1 MKLFSITSFKYIL
14 ALLIVMVTVFA
25 CSKSE
30 ESIKETNTNDT
41 DRKALLTNLSDNII
55 VPAYADFK
63 VQLDAMLAKSDAF
76 TTTPN
81 TANLIAFR
89 ASWRA
94 AYINWQKVEMF
105 DFGPGQTYAIRAHF
119 NIYPTNESTI
129 QSNIAAGNANLEVP
143 AAYAAQGFP
152 AVDYLIN
159 GIGASDAEIVAAYT
173 TATDAAK
180 KVNYLKRISSQ
191 MDTVF
196 NLVYT
201 AWKGDFAT
209 NFKSKTA
216 IDAGSSTSTLIN
228 GYILNFER
236 YIRSG
241 KIGIPAGA
249 MTPGNTYPGKVEAFY
264 TKDLALTLA
273 KTAQTATYNFYLGKS
288 YQTQTA
294 GYSIKNYLDALNVK
308 DASSGKLLSEIIS
321 QQFNVIDVK
330 LNGLQNNLYSEVISN
345 NSSMIDTF
353 NEMQKLVRLL
363 KVDMT
368 SAMSI
373 TITYTDND
381 GD

>member
-1 MKLFSITSFKYIL
+1 MKLLSVSSLKYLLVGLIL
-14 ALLIVMVTVFA
+14 TVTFFA
-25 CSKSE
+25 CTKTSE
-30 ESIKETNTNDT
+30 NPVETNTKET
-41 DRKALLTNLSDNII
+41 DRKALLANLSDNII

-63 VQLDAMLAKSDAF
+63 IQFDDMLAKADVF
-76 TTTPN
+76 TATPN
-81 TANLIAFR
+81 TANLIAYR

-119 NIYPTNESTI
+119 NIYPTNVSII
-129 QSNIAAGNANLEVP
+129 QANTAAGNANLEVP
-143 AAYAAQGFP
+143 ASYAAQGFP
-152 AVDYLIN
+152 AIDYLIN
-159 GIGASDAEIVAAYT
+159 GIGANDTEIIAAYT

-180 KVNYLKRISSQ
+180 KLNYLKRITNQ
-191 MDTVF
+191 MNTVF
-196 NLVYT
+196 TQVYT
-201 AWKGDFAT
+201 DWKGNFAT

-241 KIGIPAGA
+241 KIGIPAGS
-249 MTPGNTYPGKVEAFY
+249 MTPGNSFPEKVEAFY
-264 TKDLALTLA
+264 TKDLGLTLA
-273 KTAQTATYNFYLGKS
+273 KTAQTATYNLFLGKS
-288 YQTQTA
+288 YQNQTA
-294 GYSIKNYLDALNVK
+294 GYSIKNYLDALGVK
-308 DASSGKLLSEIIS
+308 YATSGKLLSELIT
-321 QQFNVIDVK
+321 QQFDLIDVN
-330 LNGLQNNLYSEVISN
+330 LNGLQNNLYSEVN
-345 NSSMIDTF
+345 NNKPKMVNTY

-368 SAMSI
+368 SAMSV

>member
-1 MKLFSITSFKYIL
+1 MRLLSVSSSKYIIVG
-14 ALLIVMVTVFA
+14 LILIATVFA

-30 ESIKETNTNDT
+30 VNLTETNKNET

-63 VQLDAMLAKSDAF
+63 TQFDNMLAKSDAF
-76 TTTPN
+76 TATPN

-89 ASWRA
+89 ASWRV

-119 NIYPTNESTI
+119 NIYPTNVSTI
-129 QSNIAAGNANLEVP
+129 ANNIAAGNTNLEVP
-143 AAYAAQGFP
+143 ASYAAQGFP
-152 AVDYLIN
+152 AIDYLIN
-159 GIGASDAEIVAAYT
+159 GIGNSDAEIVAEYT
-173 TATDAAK
+173 SATDATK
-180 KVNYLKRISSQ
+180 KINYLKRITNQ
-191 MDTVF
+191 MNTVF
-196 NLVYT
+196 NQVYT

-209 NFKSKTA
+209 TFKSKTA

-241 KIGIPAGA
+241 KIGIPAGS
-249 MTPGNTYPGKVEAFY
+249 MTPGTNFPQKVEAFY

-273 KTAQTATYNFYLGKS
+273 KTAQTATYNFFLGKS
-288 YQTQTA
+288 YQNQTA

-308 DASSGKLLSEIIS
+308 DATSGKLLSEIVT
-321 QQFNVIDVK
+321 QQFDVIDVQ
-330 LNGLQNNLYSEVISN
+330 LNGLQNNLYSEVIN
-345 NSSMIDTF
+345 NNQKMINTYT
-353 NEMQKLVRLL
+353 EMQKLVRLL

-373 TITYTDND
+373 TISYTDND

>member
-1 MKLFSITSFKYIL
+1 MKLLSVSSLKYLLVGLIL
-14 ALLIVMVTVFA
+14 TVTFFA
-25 CSKSE
+25 CTKTSE
-30 ESIKETNTNDT
+30 NPVETNTKET
-41 DRKALLTNLSDNII
+41 DRKALLVNLSDNII

-63 VQLDAMLAKSDAF
+63 IQFDDMLAKADVF
-76 TTTPN
+76 TATPN
-81 TANLIAFR
+81 TANLIAYR

-119 NIYPTNESTI
+119 NIYPTNVSII
-129 QSNIAAGNANLEVP
+129 QANTAAGNANLEVP
-143 AAYAAQGFP
+143 ASYAAQGFP
-152 AVDYLIN
+152 AIDYLIN
-159 GIGASDAEIVAAYT
+159 GIGANDTEIIAAYT

-180 KVNYLKRISSQ
+180 KLNYLKRITNQ
-191 MDTVF
+191 MNTVF
-196 NLVYT
+196 TQVYT
-201 AWKGDFAT
+201 AWKGNFAT

-241 KIGIPAGA
+241 KIGIPAGS
-249 MTPGNTYPGKVEAFY
+249 MTPGNSFPEKVEAFY
-264 TKDLALTLA
+264 TKDLGLTLA
-273 KTAQTATYNFYLGKS
+273 KTAQTATYNLFLGKS
-288 YQTQTA
+288 YQNQTA
-294 GYSIKNYLDALNVK
+294 GYSIKNYLDALGVK
-308 DASSGKLLSEIIS
+308 DATSGKLLSELIT
-321 QQFNVIDVK
+321 QQFDLIDVN
-330 LNGLQNNLYSEVISN
+330 LNGLQNNLYSEVN
-345 NSSMIDTF
+345 NNKPKMVNTY

-368 SAMSI
+368 SAMSV

>member
-1 MKLFSITSFKYIL
+1 MKLLSVSSLKYLLVGLIL
-14 ALLIVMVTVFA
+14 TVTFFA
-25 CSKSE
+25 CTKTSE
-30 ESIKETNTNDT
+30 NPVETNTKET
-41 DRKALLTNLSDNII
+41 DRKALLANLSDNII

-63 VQLDAMLAKSDAF
+63 IQFDDMLAKADVF
-76 TTTPN
+76 TATPN
-81 TANLIAFR
+81 TANLIAYR

-119 NIYPTNESTI
+119 NIYPTNVSII
-129 QSNIAAGNANLEVP
+129 QANTAAGNANLEVP
-143 AAYAAQGFP
+143 ASYAAQGFP
-152 AVDYLIN
+152 AIDYLIN
-159 GIGASDAEIVAAYT
+159 GIGANDTEIIAAYT

-180 KVNYLKRISSQ
+180 KLNYLKRITNQ
-191 MDTVF
+191 MNTVF
-196 NLVYT
+196 TQVYT
-201 AWKGDFAT
+201 AWKGNFAT

-241 KIGIPAGA
+241 KIGIPAGS
-249 MTPGNTYPGKVEAFY
+249 MTPGNSFPEKVEAFY
-264 TKDLALTLA
+264 TKDLGLTLA
-273 KTAQTATYNFYLGKS
+273 KTAQTATYNLFLGKS
-288 YQTQTA
+288 YQNQTA
-294 GYSIKNYLDALNVK
+294 GYSIKNYLDALGVK
-308 DASSGKLLSEIIS
+308 DATSGKLLSELIT
-321 QQFNVIDVK
+321 QQFDLIDFN
-330 LNGLQNNLYSEVISN
+330 LNGLQNNLYSEVN
-345 NSSMIDTF
+345 NNKPKMVNTY

-368 SAMSI
+368 SAMSV

>member
-1 MKLFSITSFKYIL
+1 MKLLSLSSFKYLSVGVIF
-14 ALLIVMVTVFA
+14 IVTVFA

-30 ESIKETNTNDT
+30 VNLTETNKNET

-63 VQLDAMLAKSDAF
+63 IQFDDMLAKADAF

-81 TANLIAFR
+81 TANLVAFR

-119 NIYPTNESTI
+119 NIYPTNVVTI
-129 QSNIAAGNANLEVP
+129 ENNIAAGNANLDVP

-152 AVDYLIN
+152 ALDYLIN
-159 GIGASDAEIVAAYT
+159 GIGANDVEIVAAYT
-173 TATDAAK
+173 TASDAAK
-180 KVNYLKRISSQ
+180 KINYLKRIPSQ
-191 MDTVF
+191 MNTVF
-196 NLVYT
+196 TQVYT
-201 AWKGDFAT
+201 AWKGDFGI

-241 KIGIPAGA
+241 KIGIPAGS
-249 MTPGNTYPGKVEAFY
+249 MTPGTNFPQKVEALY

-273 KTAQTATYNFYLGKS
+273 KTAQTATYNFFLGKS
-288 YQTQTA
+288 YQNQTA
-294 GYSIKNYLDALNVK
+294 GYAIKNYLDALNVK
-308 DASSGKLLSEIIS
+308 DATSGKLLSEIIT
-321 QQFNVIDVK
+321 QQFDVIDVQ
-330 LNGLQNNLYSEVISN
+330 LNGLQSNLYSEVINN
-345 NSSMIDTF
+345 NSKMINTYT
-353 NEMQKLVRLL
+353 EMQKLVRLL

-373 TITYTDND
+373 TISYTDND

>member
-1 MKLFSITSFKYIL
+1 MRLLSVKSSKYIL
-14 ALLIVMVTVFA
+14 VGLILIVTVFA
-25 CSKSE
+25 CSKSIE
-30 ESIKETNTNDT
+30 NPTKTNTNET
-41 DRKALLTNLSDNII
+41 DRKALLANISDNII

-63 VQLDAMLAKSDAF
+63 VQLDDMLAKSAAF
-76 TTTPN
+76 TATPN

-119 NIYPTNESTI
+119 NIYPTNASTI
-129 QSNIAAGNANLEVP
+129 ENNIASGNANLEVP
-143 AAYAAQGFP
+143 ASYAAQGFP
-152 AVDYLIN
+152 AIDYLIN
-159 GIGASDAEIVAAYT
+159 GIGVNDTEIVAAYT
-173 TATDAAK
+173 TAADATK
-180 KVNYLKRISSQ
+180 KINYLKRVTNQMSS
-191 MDTVF
+191 VF
-196 NLVYT
+196 TQVYT

-209 NFKSKTA
+209 TFKSKTA

-236 YIRSG
+236 YIRAG
-241 KIGIPAGA
+241 KIGIPAGS
-249 MTPGNTYPGKVEAFY
+249 MTPGNKFPEKVEALY

-273 KTAQTATYNFYLGKS
+273 KTAQTSTYNFFLGKS
-288 YQTQTA
+288 YQNQTT

-308 DASSGKLLSEIIS
+308 DASSGKLLSEIIA
-321 QQFNVIDVK
+321 QQFDVIDVK
-330 LNGLQNNLYSEVISN
+330 LNALQNNLYGEVN
-345 NSSMIDTF
+345 NDNSKMIDTY

>member
-1 MKLFSITSFKYIL
+1 MKLLSLSSFKYLSVGVIF
-14 ALLIVMVTVFA
+14 IVTVFA

-30 ESIKETNTNDT
+30 VNLTETNKNET

-63 VQLDAMLAKSDAF
+63 IQFDDMLAKADAF

-81 TANLIAFR
+81 TANLVAFR

-119 NIYPTNESTI
+119 NIYPTNVVTI
-129 QSNIAAGNANLEVP
+129 ENNIAAGNANLDVP

-152 AVDYLIN
+152 ALDYLIN
-159 GIGASDAEIVAAYT
+159 GIGANDVEIVAAYT
-173 TATDAAK
+173 TASDAAK
-180 KVNYLKRISSQ
+180 KINYLKRISSQ
-191 MDTVF
+191 MNTVF
-196 NLVYT
+196 TQVYT
-201 AWKGDFAT
+201 AWKGDFGI

-241 KIGIPAGA
+241 KIGIPAGS
-249 MTPGNTYPGKVEAFY
+249 MTPGTNFPQKVEALY

-273 KTAQTATYNFYLGKS
+273 KTAQTATYNFFLGKS
-288 YQTQTA
+288 YQNQTA
-294 GYSIKNYLDALNVK
+294 GYAIKNYLDALNVK
-308 DASSGKLLSEIIS
+308 DATSGKLLSEIIT
-321 QQFNVIDVK
+321 QQFDVIDVQ
-330 LNGLQNNLYSEVISN
+330 LNGLQSNLYSEVINN
-345 NSSMIDTF
+345 NSKMINTYT
-353 NEMQKLVRLL
+353 EMQKLVRLL

-373 TITYTDND
+373 TISYTDND

>member
-1 MKLFSITSFKYIL
+1 MRLLSVSSSKYIIVG
-14 ALLIVMVTVFA
+14 LILIATVFA

-30 ESIKETNTNDT
+30 VNLTETNKNET

-63 VQLDAMLAKSDAF
+63 TQFDDMLAKSDAF
-76 TTTPN
+76 TATPN

-89 ASWRA
+89 ASWRV

-119 NIYPTNESTI
+119 NIYPTNVSTI
-129 QSNIAAGNANLEVP
+129 ANNIAAGNTNLELP
-143 AAYAAQGFP
+143 ASYAAQGFP
-152 AVDYLIN
+152 AIDYLIN
-159 GIGASDAEIVAAYT
+159 GIGNSDAEIVAEYT
-173 TATDAAK
+173 SATDATK
-180 KVNYLKRISSQ
+180 KINYLKRITNQ
-191 MDTVF
+191 MNTVF
-196 NLVYT
+196 NQVYT

-209 NFKSKTA
+209 TFKSKTA

-236 YIRSG
+236 YIRFG
-241 KIGIPAGA
+241 KIGIPAGS
-249 MTPGNTYPGKVEAFY
+249 MTPGTNFPQKVEAFY

-273 KTAQTATYNFYLGKS
+273 KTAQTATYNFFLGKS
-288 YQTQTA
+288 YQNQTA

-308 DASSGKLLSEIIS
+308 DATSGKLLSEIVT
-321 QQFNVIDVK
+321 QQFDVIDVQ
-330 LNGLQNNLYSEVISN
+330 LNGLQNNLYSEVIN
-345 NSSMIDTF
+345 NNQKMINTYT
-353 NEMQKLVRLL
+353 EMQKLVRLL

-373 TITYTDND
+373 TISYTDND

>member
-1 MKLFSITSFKYIL
+1 MKLLSVSSLKYLLVGLIL
-14 ALLIVMVTVFA
+14 TVTFFA
-25 CSKSE
+25 CTKTSE
-30 ESIKETNTNDT
+30 NPVETNTKET
-41 DRKALLTNLSDNII
+41 DRKALLANLSDNII

-63 VQLDAMLAKSDAF
+63 IQFDDMLAKADVF
-76 TTTPN
+76 TATPN
-81 TANLIAFR
+81 TANLIAYR

-119 NIYPTNESTI
+119 NIYPTNVSII
-129 QSNIAAGNANLEVP
+129 QANTAAGNANLEVP
-143 AAYAAQGFP
+143 ASYAAQGFP
-152 AVDYLIN
+152 AIDYLIN
-159 GIGASDAEIVAAYT
+159 GIGANDTEIIAAYT

-180 KVNYLKRISSQ
+180 KLNYLKRITNQ
-191 MDTVF
+191 MNTVF
-196 NLVYT
+196 TQVYT
-201 AWKGDFAT
+201 AWKGNFAT

-241 KIGIPAGA
+241 KIGIPAGS
-249 MTPGNTYPGKVEAFY
+249 MTPGNSFPEKVEAFY
-264 TKDLALTLA
+264 TKDLGLTLA
-273 KTAQTATYNFYLGKS
+273 KTAQTATYNLFLGKS
-288 YQTQTA
+288 YQNQTA
-294 GYSIKNYLDALNVK
+294 GYSIKNYLDALGVK
-308 DASSGKLLSEIIS
+308 DATSGKLLSELIT
-321 QQFNVIDVK
+321 QQFDLIDVN
-330 LNGLQNNLYSEVISN
+330 LNGLQNNLYSEVN
-345 NSSMIDTF
+345 NNKPKMVNTY

-368 SAMSI
+368 SAMSV

>member
-1 MKLFSITSFKYIL
+1 MKLLSVSSLKYLLVGLIL
-14 ALLIVMVTVFA
+14 TVTFFA
-25 CSKSE
+25 CTKTGE
-30 ESIKETNTNDT
+30 NPVETNTKET
-41 DRKALLTNLSDNII
+41 DRKALLANLSDNII

-63 VQLDAMLAKSDAF
+63 IQFDDMLAKADVF
-76 TTTPN
+76 TATPN
-81 TANLIAFR
+81 TANLIAYR

-119 NIYPTNESTI
+119 NIYPTNVSII
-129 QSNIAAGNANLEVP
+129 QANTAAGNANLEVP
-143 AAYAAQGFP
+143 ASYAAQGFP
-152 AVDYLIN
+152 AIDYLIN
-159 GIGASDAEIVAAYT
+159 GIGANDTEIIAAYT

-180 KVNYLKRISSQ
+180 KLNYLKRITNQ
-191 MDTVF
+191 MNTVF
-196 NLVYT
+196 TQVYT
-201 AWKGDFAT
+201 AWKGNFAT

-241 KIGIPAGA
+241 KIGIPAGS
-249 MTPGNTYPGKVEAFY
+249 MTPGNSFPEKVEAFY
-264 TKDLALTLA
+264 TKDLGLTLA
-273 KTAQTATYNFYLGKS
+273 KTAQTATYNLFLGKS
-288 YQTQTA
+288 YQNQTA
-294 GYSIKNYLDALNVK
+294 GYSIKNYLDALGVK
-308 DASSGKLLSEIIS
+308 DATSGKLLSELIT
-321 QQFNVIDVK
+321 QQFDLIDVN
-330 LNGLQNNLYSEVISN
+330 LNGLQNNLYSEVN
-345 NSSMIDTF
+345 NNKPKMVNTY

-368 SAMSI
+368 SAMSV

>member
-1 MKLFSITSFKYIL
+1 MKLLSVSSLKYLLVGLIL
-14 ALLIVMVTVFA
+14 TVTFFA
-25 CSKSE
+25 CSKTGE
-30 ESIKETNTNDT
+30 NPVETNTKET
-41 DRKALLTNLSDNII
+41 DRKALLANLSDNII

-63 VQLDAMLAKSDAF
+63 IQFDDMLAKADVF
-76 TTTPN
+76 TATPN
-81 TANLIAFR
+81 TANLIAYR

-119 NIYPTNESTI
+119 NIYPTNVSII
-129 QSNIAAGNANLEVP
+129 QANTAAGNANLEVP
-143 AAYAAQGFP
+143 ASYAAQGFP
-152 AVDYLIN
+152 AIDYLIN
-159 GIGASDAEIVAAYT
+159 GIGANDTEIIAAYT

-180 KVNYLKRISSQ
+180 KLNYLKRITNQ
-191 MDTVF
+191 MNTVF
-196 NLVYT
+196 TQVYT
-201 AWKGDFAT
+201 AWKGNFAT

-241 KIGIPAGA
+241 KIGIPAGS
-249 MTPGNTYPGKVEAFY
+249 MTPGNSFPEKVEAFY
-264 TKDLALTLA
+264 TKDLGLTLA
-273 KTAQTATYNFYLGKS
+273 KTAQTATYNLFLGKS
-288 YQTQTA
+288 YQNQTA
-294 GYSIKNYLDALNVK
+294 GYSIKNYLDALGVK
-308 DASSGKLLSEIIS
+308 DATSGKLLSELIT
-321 QQFNVIDVK
+321 QQFDLIDVN
-330 LNGLQNNLYSEVISN
+330 LNGLQNNLYSEVN
-345 NSSMIDTF
+345 NNKPKMVNTY

-368 SAMSI
+368 SAMSV

>member
-1 MKLFSITSFKYIL
+1 MKLLSVSSLKYLLVGLIL
-14 ALLIVMVTVFA
+14 TVTFFA
-25 CSKSE
+25 CTKTSE
-30 ESIKETNTNDT
+30 NPVETNTKET
-41 DRKALLTNLSDNII
+41 DRKALLANLSDNII

-63 VQLDAMLAKSDAF
+63 IQFDDMLAKADVF
-76 TTTPN
+76 TATPN
-81 TANLIAFR
+81 TANLIAYR

-119 NIYPTNESTI
+119 NIYPTNVSII
-129 QSNIAAGNANLEVP
+129 QANTAAGNANLEVP
-143 AAYAAQGFP
+143 ASYAAQGFP
-152 AVDYLIN
+152 AIDYLIN
-159 GIGASDAEIVAAYT
+159 GIGANDTEIIAAYT

-180 KVNYLKRISSQ
+180 KLNYLKRITNQ
-191 MDTVF
+191 MNTVF
-196 NLVYT
+196 TQVYT
-201 AWKGDFAT
+201 AWKGNFAT

-241 KIGIPAGA
+241 KIGIPAGS
-249 MTPGNTYPGKVEAFY
+249 MTPGNSFPEKVEAFY
-264 TKDLALTLA
+264 TKDLGLTLA
-273 KTAQTATYNFYLGKS
+273 KTAQTATYNFFLGKS
-288 YQTQTA
+288 YQNQTA
-294 GYSIKNYLDALNVK
+294 GYSIKNYLDALGVK
-308 DASSGKLLSEIIS
+308 DATSGKLLSELIT
-321 QQFNVIDVK
+321 QQFDLIDVN
-330 LNGLQNNLYSEVISN
+330 LNGLQNNLYSEVN
-345 NSSMIDTF
+345 NNKPKMVNTY

-368 SAMSI
+368 SAMSV

>member
-1 MKLFSITSFKYIL
+1 MRLFSITSFKYLL
-14 ALLIVMVTVFA
+14 AFFIVIVTVFA

-30 ESIKETNTNDT
+30 EGPKKANNNET

-63 VQLDAMLAKSDAF
+63 TQFDDMLAKADAF
-76 TTTPN
+76 TKTPN
-81 TANLIAFR
+81 SANLIAFR

-105 DFGPGQTYAIRAHF
+105 DFGPGQTYAIRGHF
-119 NIYPTNESTI
+119 NIYPTSVSTI
-129 QSNIAAGNANLEVP
+129 EANTAAGNANLEVP
-143 AAYAAQGFP
+143 ASYAAQGFP
-152 AVDYLIN
+152 AIDYLIN
-159 GIGASDAEIVAAYT
+159 GIGTNDTEIVAAYT
-173 TATDAAK
+173 TAADAAK
-180 KVNYLKRISSQ
+180 KIDYLKRITNQ
-191 MDTVF
+191 MNTVF
-196 NLVYT
+196 TQVYT

-209 NFKSKTA
+209 TFKSKTA

-249 MTPGNTYPGKVEAFY
+249 MTPGNSFPEKVEALY
-264 TKDLALTLA
+264 TKDLSLTLA
-273 KTAQTATYNFYLGKS
+273 KTAQTATYNFFLGKS
-288 YQTQTA
+288 YQNQTA
-294 GYSIKNYLDALNVK
+294 GYSIKNYLDALGVK
-308 DASSGKLLSEIIS
+308 DATSGKLLSELIT
-321 QQFNVIDVK
+321 QQFDVIDVN
-330 LNGLQNNLYSEVISN
+330 LNGLQNNLYSEVTN
-345 NSSMIDTF
+345 NKTKMI
-353 NEMQKLVRLL
+353 NAYAEMQKLVRLL